1 MVDDGIG
8 AEERPSAQQLK
19 NVRPSHKKAKTL
31 DYSVDCR
38 ALWKFVQQLPDGVSI
53 YTETQV
59 RNTCECPAMDA
70 FLDGCQSRSFLMDL
84 HDFTFQT
91 NVVDKL
97 LLGACGPAGL

>member
-1 MVDDGIG
+1 M
-8 AEERPSAQQLK
+8 
-19 NVRPSHKKAKTL
+19 
-31 DYSVDCR
+31 
-38 ALWKFVQQLPDGVSI
+38 QQLPDGVAI

-91 NVVDKL
+91 CGGQVAVGCLWTCRPLNGEVWPLFAVRANDL
-97 LLGACGPAGL
+97 LACGS